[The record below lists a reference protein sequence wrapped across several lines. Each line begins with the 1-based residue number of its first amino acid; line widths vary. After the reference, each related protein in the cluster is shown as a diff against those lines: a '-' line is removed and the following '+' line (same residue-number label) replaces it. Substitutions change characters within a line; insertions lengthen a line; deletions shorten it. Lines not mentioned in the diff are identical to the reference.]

1 MSKRT
6 RRNARSKSRRNK
18 KSRRLRQRGGG
29 MLPIPRGAVAVMSL
43 DPKDIYGVPVAV
55 SKETAEEQ
63 ILDN

>member
-1 MSKRT
+1 
-6 RRNARSKSRRNK
+6 
-18 KSRRLRQRGGG
+18 

-55 SKETAEEQ
+55 SKEMAEEQ

>member
-1 MSKRT
+1 
-6 RRNARSKSRRNK
+6 
-18 KSRRLRQRGGG
+18 

-55 SKETAEEQ
+55 SKKTAEEQ

>member
-6 RRNARSKSRRNK
+6 RRNARSKSRHNK
-18 KSRRLRQRGGG
+18 RRSRKQRGGG

-55 SKETAEEQ
+55 SKEMAEEQ